1 MGVAVS
7 GAGASATNYILT
19 STNAAIDN
27 VTIVNADDVDLDA
40 VNTASINAVVAA
52 ASAAIGGGAV
62 GVGASVGVSLSR
74 NLIGY
79 KLGAAGPTTYTTGDT
94 FNDDHYITHGQ
105 TVPGR
110 RRHQQRRRLRVHRT
124 RGAAGRGRSER
135 RRQGPSQHGPCG
147 GRPTSSRRRRRSRQP
162 SRTPAITAG
171 GTLSATADSD
181 QQVNSAVLA
190 GSVAVGAGSVG
201 VGVSGAGVSTENR
214 INTYVEA
221 SITGDSNDEAAGITV
236 GAVDLDARDDSTI
249 TANAGAASIAAGF
262 GFVGVSVSLGVA
274 IATNE
279 ISNTVRAFISGVDD
293 GIRAFGGDV
302 DVHASDTAT
311 MTVNAVAASLAVAG
325 GFVGVALAGAGS
337 IAPEPGGQHGRGLYR
352 RRQHHPCRP
361 RVRLLQY
368 RVADRNPGQSA
379 EYRSG

>member
-1 MGVAVS
+1 
-7 GAGASATNYILT
+7 
-19 STNAAIDN
+19 
-27 VTIVNADDVDLDA
+27 
-40 VNTASINAVVAA
+40 
-52 ASAAIGGGAV
+52 
-62 GVGASVGVSLSR
+62 
-74 NLIGY
+74 
-79 KLGAAGPTTYTTGDT
+79 YTTGDT

-105 TVPGR
+105 TVLVDGGINSGDVYEYIGPEALLVEEG
-110 RRHQQRRRLRVHRT
+110 QSVGDKDLRNT
-124 RGAAGRGRSER
+124 DLW
-135 RRQGPSQHGPCG
+135 RQTNLESQASKV
-147 GRPTSSRRRRRSRQP
+147 TATIKDS
-162 SRTPAITAG
+162 AITAG

-293 GIRAFGGDV
+293 GIR
-302 DVHASDTAT
+302 
-311 MTVNAVAASLAVAG
+311 
-325 GFVGVALAGAGS
+325 
-337 IAPEPGGQHGRGLYR
+337 
-352 RRQHHPCRP
+352 
-361 RVRLLQY
+361 
-368 RVADRNPGQSA
+368 
-379 EYRSG
+379 